1 MTVKIKFFRGKRGG
15 YSCRFYINHQR
26 YFKSLD
32 TDERKVAEVRAIEYK
47 EQIVRKLKLGAY
59 SLSSLIDSYLYTSE
73 EKTTYI
79 DDKYRLE
86 LLIKRM
92 GDISLLDLTKE
103 GCREFYLELIR
114 KPSERTGKM
123 LSENSKKSYL
133 TTFKAL
139 MNFAINDGKLDFNPF
154 NFFKKG
160 QSPRYQKRERE
171 LTELEISMLS
181 KALKR
186 IYQDKNRSLQW
197 RQFYCYFILLYY
209 SGARPKEISHIK
221 WSDFSDVDKERVR
234 FIVSAGISKTKRMRR
249 VEIPRWV
256 WDELT
261 RMKKLPGYNSMD
273 FVFDLK
279 RRKADVYGGSK
290 WKSLCAE
297 VGIDNARLYDLRH
310 SYISQ
315 RIREGA
321 NPVAVAEQVGH
332 ASTQM
337 TLNNY
342 SHSSEQDRK
351 SLIAKIKKIG

>member
-1 MTVKIKFFRGKRGG
+1 MTIKIRFFRGKRGG
-15 YSCRFYINHQR
+15 YSCRFFINRQR
-26 YFKSLD
+26 FFKSLK

-47 EQIVRKLKLGAY
+47 EQVMRKLKLGAY
-59 SLSSLIDSYLYTSE
+59 SLASLIDSYLFTNKE
-73 EKTTYI
+73 RTMHDT
-79 DDKYRLE
+79 DKHRLE
-86 LLIKRM
+86 LLVDTM
-92 GDISLLDLTKE
+92 GDIPLLDLTKE
-103 GCREFYLELIR
+103 SCREFYLELTR

-123 LSENSKKSYL
+123 LSENSKLSYL
-133 TTFKAL
+133 TTYKAL

-160 QSPRYQKRERE
+160 QAPRYQKRERE

-181 KALKR
+181 KALKK

-197 RQFYCYFILLYY
+197 RQFYCFFILLCY

-221 WSDFSDVDKERVR
+221 WSDFSVVDKERVK
-234 FIVSAGISKTKRMRR
+234 FIVSAEISKTNRMRR

-256 WDELT
+256 WDEMT
-261 RMKKLPGYNSMD
+261 RMKKLPRYNSPD

-279 RRKADVYGGSK
+279 RREADVYGGSK
-290 WKSLCAE
+290 WRRLCSE
-297 VGIDNARLYDLRH
+297 VGIDNAQLYDLRH

-342 SHSSEQDRK
+342 SHSSDLDRK
-351 SLIAKIKKIG
+351 SLIEKIKKIR